1 VSEVTTPSERIRY
14 EFIDAGA
21 CQHLDTIDAVSQ
33 SAACEDCLQIGS
45 SWVHLRI
52 CLTCGH
58 VGCCDDS
65 PNRHAWAHH
74 ARSGHPLIRSIEE
87 GETWGWC
94 FEDRIL
100 LRPRP

>member
-1 VSEVTTPSERIRY
+1 MTTPSERIRY

-21 CQHLDTIDAVSQ
+21 CQHLDTINAVSQ
-33 SAACEDCLQIGS
+33 SADACEDCLRIGS

-52 CLTCGH
+52 CLSCGH

-65 PNRHAWAHH
+65 PNRHARAHH
-74 ARSGHPLIRSIEE
+74 VGSGHPLIRSIEE

-94 FEDRIL
+94 FEDHIL